1 MRILIWIALLIAVVA
16 AASGQSGKQTSAPA
30 RSATLPADINPDS
43 LNRLPVVKREQMDEN
58 GKQVYDHVAGGAGKI
73 ASPTGPA
80 SIELYSPG
88 AAEPLRRLNDYLR
101 RPGNLLGNAITELAI
116 LVAAREGDSQYVWSA
131 HEPAA
136 LKAGIAQPVID
147 VVKYNK
153 DVSGVGEKETVVIR
167 LGRQLLRDHK
177 LDSGTFAK
185 AVELFGK
192 QGTVELVT
200 LMGDYTL
207 NGLLLDAL
215 DQHLPADRK
224 PLLPSR

>member
-1 MRILIWIALLIAVVA
+1 MRILIRIGLLIAIVA
-16 AASGQSGKQTSAPA
+16 TLSGQSGKGTQAPA
-30 RSATLPADINPDS
+30 RSATLPSDVQPDS

-58 GKQVYDHVAGGAGKI
+58 GKKAYDLNAGGPGKI
-73 ASPTGPA
+73 AQPTGPGA
-80 SIELYSPG
+80 ISLYSPG
-88 AAEPLRRLNDYLR
+88 ASEPLRKLNNYLR
-101 RPGNLLGNAITELAI
+101 RDGNILGNAITELAI

-147 VVKYNK
+147 LVKYNK

-167 LGRQLLRDHK
+167 LGRQLLREHK

-185 AVELFGK
+185 VVELFGK

-207 NGLLLDAL
+207 NGLLTNAF

-224 PLLPSR
+224 PLLPPR

>member
-1 MRILIWIALLIAVVA
+1 MRILIWIMLLIAMITTA
-16 AASGQSGKQTSAPA
+16 GAQSKAGAPA
-30 RSATLPADINPDS
+30 SAGSAALPADINPDS
-43 LNRLPVVKREQMDEN
+43 LNRLPVVKREQMDEE
-58 GKQVYDHVAGGAGKI
+58 GKKVYDHVAGGAGKI

-80 SIELYSPG
+80 SIGLYSPG
-88 AAEPLRRLNDYLR
+88 AAEPLRTLNEYLR
-101 RPGNLLGNAITELAI
+101 RKGNILGNSITELAI
-116 LVAAREGDSQYVWSA
+116 LVAAREGDSQYIWSA

-153 DVSGVGEKETVVIR
+153 AISGAGEKETVVIR
-167 LGRQLLRDHK
+167 VGRQLLRERK

-207 NGLLLDAL
+207 NGLLTNAF
-215 DQHLPADRK
+215 DQHLPAERK
-224 PLLPSR
+224 PLLPPK

>member
-1 MRILIWIALLIAVVA
+1 MRILIWTTLLIAA
-16 AASGQSGKQTSAPA
+16 AGAASGQSAKGASAQA
-30 RSATLPADINPDS
+30 GSAALPADINPDS
-43 LNRLPVVKREQMDEN
+43 LNRLPVVKREQLDDR

-73 ASPTGPA
+73 ASATGPA

-88 AAEPLRRLNDYLR
+88 AAESLRTLNEYLR
-101 RPGNLLGNAITELAI
+101 RPGNLLGNPITELAI
-116 LVAAREGDSQYVWSA
+116 LVAAREGDSQYIWSA

-136 LKAGIAQPVID
+136 LKAGLAQPVID
-147 VVKYNK
+147 AVKYNK
-153 DVSGVGEKETVVIR
+153 DAAGFGEKETTVIR
-167 LGRQLLRDHK
+167 LGRQVLREHK

-192 QGTVELVT
+192 QGGVELVL

-207 NGLLLDAL
+207 NSMLLDAL

>member
-1 MRILIWIALLIAVVA
+1 MRILVWIALLIVVVA

-30 RSATLPADINPDS
+30 RSATLPADINSDS

-88 AAEPLRRLNDYLR
+88 AAEPLRRLNEYLR
-101 RPGNLLGNAITELAI
+101 RPGNLLGNSITELAI

-147 VVKYNK
+147 VVKYNR
-153 DVSGVGEKETVVIR
+153 DVSGLGEKETVVIR
-167 LGRQLLRDHK
+167 LGRQLLREHK

-185 AVELFGK
+185 VVELFGK

>member
-1 MRILIWIALLIAVVA
+1 MRIVIWTTLLIAA
-16 AASGQSGKQTSAPA
+16 AGAASGQSGRGGSAQA
-30 RSATLPADINPDS
+30 HATALPADINPDS
-43 LNRLPVVKREQMDEN
+43 LNRLPVVKREQLDDR

-80 SIELYSPG
+80 SIELYSSA
-88 AAEPLRRLNDYLR
+88 AAEPLRTLNEYLR
-101 RPGNLLGNAITELAI
+101 RPGNLLGNSITELAI
-116 LVAAREGDSQYVWSA
+116 LVAAREGDSQYIWSA

-136 LKAGIAQPVID
+136 LKAGLAQPVID
-147 VVKYNK
+147 AVKYNR
-153 DVSGVGEKETVVIR
+153 DAAGLGVKETTVIR
-167 LGRQLLRDHK
+167 LGRQVLREHK

-192 QGTVELVT
+192 QGSVELVL

-207 NGLLLDAL
+207 NSMLLDAL
-215 DQHLPADRK
+215 DQHLPAERK

>member
-1 MRILIWIALLIAVVA
+1 MRIVIWIALLIAVVA

-30 RSATLPADINPDS
+30 RSAALPADINPDS

-88 AAEPLRRLNDYLR
+88 AAEPLRRLNEYLR
-101 RPGNLLGNAITELAI
+101 RPGNLLGNGITELAI

-136 LKAGIAQPVID
+136 LKAGIAQPAID
-147 VVKYNK
+147 AVKYNK

-167 LGRQLLRDHK
+167 LGRQLLREHK

>member
-1 MRILIWIALLIAVVA
+1 MRLLIWVALLIAVVA
-16 AASGQSGKQTSAPA
+16 VASGQDGKRTSAPV
-30 RSATLPADINPDS
+30 RSAALPADINPDS

-88 AAEPLRRLNDYLR
+88 AAEPLRRLNEYLR
-101 RPGNLLGNAITELAI
+101 RPENLLGNAITELAI

-147 VVKYNK
+147 AVKYNK

-167 LGRQLLRDHK
+167 LGRQLLREHK

>member
-1 MRILIWIALLIAVVA
+1 MRIRIWIALLIALVA
-16 AASGQSGKQTSAPA
+16 VGSGQSGKGTSAPSH
-30 RSATLPADINPDS
+30 SATLPADIDPDS
-43 LNRLPVVKREQMDEN
+43 LNRLPVVKREQMDEK
-58 GKQVYDHVAGGAGKI
+58 GKQVYDHVAGGSGKI

-88 AAEPLRRLNDYLR
+88 AAEPLRTLNEYLR
-101 RPGNLLGNAITELAI
+101 RQGNLLGNPITELAI

-136 LKAGIAQPVID
+136 LKAGVAQPVID
-147 VVKYNK
+147 VVKYNR
-153 DVSGVGEKETVVIR
+153 DVAGAGEKETVVIR
-167 LGRQLLRDHK
+167 MGRQLLREHK
-177 LDSGTFAK
+177 LDSPTFAK
-185 AVELFGK
+185 AVELFGT

-207 NGLLLDAL
+207 NGLLLAAL
-215 DQHLPADRK
+215 DQHLPPDRK